1 MQIAEQ
7 MKAYAEE
14 KNEEVKLL
22 ERSIED
28 LEITVCTLE
37 KKVSLPLLFC

>member
-1 MQIAEQ
+1 